1 MLLFLNNELNKVLLS
16 ESLYARF
23 IFFFIYIGGILKV
36 FYDILTFTV

>member
-16 ESLYARF
+16 ESIYARF
-23 IFFFIYIGGILKV
+23 SFFLYLGGILKV